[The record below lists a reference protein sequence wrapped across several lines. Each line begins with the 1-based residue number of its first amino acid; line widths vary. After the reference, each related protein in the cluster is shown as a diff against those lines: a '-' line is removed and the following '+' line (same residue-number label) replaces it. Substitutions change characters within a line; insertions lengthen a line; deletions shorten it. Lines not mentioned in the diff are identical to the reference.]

1 MMAHSRILWNALCV
15 SLLAWAG
22 GCGELDAPLEDT
34 LGWNGEAVPR
44 QAPASEDAAPASAE
58 TDATTVE
65 DLLKELDLTVPIVPS
80 YVAGEFE
87 GDVFGRVEV
96 VTPVHENLNAIRV
109 GLLLPT
115 GAVQPKLA
123 RIATDMRNAAELAMF
138 SLGMEEIVLLP
149 FDTKG
154 TPAGAR
160 DAMQRAMNSQID
172 IVLGPLLA
180 SELSAVSPLAD
191 KHGVTVIAFS
201 NDSPTQESHVLLLNF
216 SPEQDIERILSFAHD
231 QGIRD
236 YAALLPNTPYGR
248 RVESILRRHV
258 LTTSSTLHK
267 VEHYERVIDGP
278 YEPARKLGA
287 LIGEPVVVEDE
298 EQQSSSPFDA
308 ILLADNGQIL
318 QIAASALAYF
328 DIAPP
333 DVQLLGTH
341 LWDNSETFNEPA
353 LQHGWYPAA
362 RSKDSELFSSRYQEI
377 YGAAPNRLAGLAYDA
392 MSLVGL
398 LVREGDSWRS
408 EEAPPN
414 VLLRRGG
421 FAGVQGLFRFLPS
434 GRTERALAIWEI
446 EEGNAVLLQAPDA
459 FFSGGG

>member
-1 MMAHSRILWNALCV
+1 MMAHSRILWNALCAG
-15 SLLAWAG
+15 LLVWAG
-22 GCGELDAPLEDT
+22 GCGELDAPIEDT
-34 LGWNGEAVPR
+34 LGWSGEAVP
-44 QAPASEDAAPASAE
+44 QQTDVPESTAPTPAE
-58 TDATTVE
+58 TEAAKIK
-65 DLLKELDLTVPIVPS
+65 DLLEELTVPIDP
-80 YVAGEFE
+80 YAAGEFE
-87 GDVFGRVEV
+87 GNVFGRVEV
-96 VTPVHENLNAIRV
+96 ATPVRENPKAIRV

-115 GAVQPKLA
+115 GAGQPELA
-123 RIATDMRNAAELAMF
+123 RIAADMHNAAELAMF
-138 SLGMEEIVLLP
+138 SLNMEEIVLLP

-154 TPAGAR
+154 TPAGASA
-160 DAMQRAMNSQID
+160 AMRRAMNSQVD

-180 SELSAVSPLAD
+180 SEVSAISPLAGQR
-191 KHGVTVIAFS
+191 GVTVIAFS
-201 NDSPTQESHVLLLNF
+201 NDSSSQEDNVLLLNF
-216 SPEQDIERILSFAHD
+216 SPEQDIERILSFAYD
-231 QGIRD
+231 RGIQD

-258 LTTSSTLHK
+258 LTTSSTLHR

-287 LIGEPVVVEDE
+287 LIGEPVVEEGE
-298 EQQSSSPFDA
+298 EQQSPSPFDA
-308 ILLADNGQIL
+308 VLLADNGQIL

-333 DVQLLGTH
+333 NVQLLGTH

-362 RSKDSELFSSRYQEI
+362 RSKDSELFSNRYEEI
-377 YGAAPNRLAGLAYDA
+377 YGAAPDRLAGLAYDA

-408 EEAPPN
+408 EKAPPN
-414 VLLRRGG
+414 VLLRPGG
-421 FAGVQGLFRFLPS
+421 FAGVQGLFRFLPN
-434 GRTERALAIWEI
+434 GRSERSLAIWEI
-446 EEGNAVLLQAPDA
+446 EEGNAVLLQEPDA